1 MPGTWSTRMLLVV
14 FQSMHLCRG
23 NSSDWSYDGKQGVG
37 SWSKLSVG
45 PSENKCASYS
55 QSPIHIKVRSTI
67 CADSLGPMRYIN
79 YDEPLYSPDIV
90 NNGHTVQVSAPHDRY
105 HGIRLPHPA
114 STFRFLQFHFH
125 WGNSS
130 ARGSEHV
137 VDDNS
142 YSMEMHLV
150 HMNTK
155 YTSVEQASKHG
166 DGLAVVA
173 VLFKVGQVD
182 NLYFDVIVDAVRQ
195 VQTGENVH
203 MNVTKP
209 VVLSHL
215 LPKNGVDHFQY
226 FGSLTTP
233 PCSEAVTWI
242 VLRKAVTM
250 SERQLSVFRKV
261 QASGP
266 GHGSSHALMDNFRPP
281 MPLHG
286 RYVLRNFHCPQCQ
299 QRKEKQRLKIQ
310 EEYQAQLFPPF
321 QE

>member
-1 MPGTWSTRMLLVV
+1 MSGTWSTRMLLVV
-14 FQSMHLCRG
+14 FQSLHLCRVD
-23 NSSDWSYDGKQGVG
+23 SSDWSYDGKQGVG

-45 PSENKCASYS
+45 PSANECASYS

-67 CADSLGPMRYIN
+67 CADSLGPMRYLN
-79 YDEPLYSPDIV
+79 YDEPLCSPDIV
-90 NNGHTVQVSAPHDRY
+90 NNGHTVQVSALHDRF

-173 VLFKVGQVD
+173 VLFKVVREED
-182 NLYFDVIVDAVRQ
+182 NRDFEVIVDAVGQ
-195 VQTGENVH
+195 VQTGENMH

-209 VVLSHL
+209 VVLSRL
-215 LPKNGVDHFQY
+215 LPKNTVDHFQY

-242 VLRKAVTM
+242 VLRKAVAI
-250 SERQLSVFRKV
+250 SERQLTVFRQV

-299 QRKEKQRLKIQ
+299 QRREKLRLISQR
-310 EEYQAQLFPPF
+310 EHQAHFIPPF
-321 QE
+321 